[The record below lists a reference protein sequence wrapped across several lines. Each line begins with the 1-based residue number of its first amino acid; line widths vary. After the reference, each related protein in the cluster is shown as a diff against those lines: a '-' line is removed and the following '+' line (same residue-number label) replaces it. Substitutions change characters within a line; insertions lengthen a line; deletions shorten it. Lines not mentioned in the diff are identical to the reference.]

1 MRFRFEALLQI
12 HKNKENL
19 LQKELGVILTHKQT
33 QQNRQDFLKNT
44 RENKINQVNQR
55 MTQDTTIDTHFLYD
69 MFFKGNSLQNNR
81 QKKIISEIDT
91 RTEAKREELVEAS
104 RKRRTMEILKDRDLE
119 QYRSKLAKMETESMD
134 EIASNHWSLNS

>member
-69 MFFKGNSLQNNR
+69 MFFKGNYLQNNR
-81 QKKIISEIDT
+81 QKKIISEINT
-91 RTEAKREELVEAS
+91 RAEAKREELVEAS
-104 RKRRTMEILKDRDLE
+104 RKRRTMEILKERDLK
-119 QYRSKLAKMETESMD
+119 QYKIKLAKMETETMD
-134 EIASNHWSLNS
+134 EIASNYWHLNS

>member
-44 RENKINQVNQR
+44 RAKKINQVNQR
-55 MTQDTTIDTHFLYD
+55 MTQETTIDTHFLYD
-69 MFFKGNSLQNNR
+69 MFFKGNYLQNNR
-81 QKKIISEIDT
+81 QKKIISEINT
-91 RTEAKREELVEAS
+91 RAEAKREELVEAS
-104 RKRRTMEILKDRDLE
+104 RKRRTMEILKERDLK
-119 QYRSKLAKMETESMD
+119 QYKKKLAKMETETMD
-134 EIASNHWSLNS
+134 EIASNYWHLNS

>member
-69 MFFKGNSLQNNR
+69 MFFKGNDLQNNR
-81 QKKIISEIDT
+81 QKKRISEINT
-91 RTEAKREELVEAS
+91 RAEAKREELVEAS
-104 RKRRTMEILKDRDLE
+104 RKRRTMEILKERDLK
-119 QYRSKLAKMETESMD
+119 QYKIKLAKMETETMD
-134 EIASNHWSLNS
+134 EIASNYWHLNS

>member
-44 RENKINQVNQR
+44 RAKKINQVNQR

-69 MFFKGNSLQNNR
+69 MFFKGNYLQNNH
-81 QKKIISEIDT
+81 QKKIISEINT
-91 RTEAKREELVEAS
+91 RAEAKREELVEAS
-104 RKRRTMEILKDRDLE
+104 RKRRTMEILKERDLK
-119 QYRSKLAKMETESMD
+119 QYKIKLAKMETETMD
-134 EIASNHWSLNS
+134 EIASNYWHLNS

>member
-1 MRFRFEALLQI
+1 MKFRFGTLLKV

-19 LQKELGVILTHKQT
+19 LQKQLGDILAHKQK

-44 RENKINQVNQR
+44 RKNKINQVNQR
-55 MTQDTTIDTHFLYD
+55 MTQDTSINTHFLYD
-69 MFFKGNSLQNNR
+69 MFFKGNYLQNNR
-81 QKKIISEIDT
+81 QETIISEIDT
-91 RTEAKREELVEAS
+91 RAEAKREELVEAS

>member
-44 RENKINQVNQR
+44 RAKKINQVNQR

-69 MFFKGNSLQNNR
+69 MFFKGNYLQNNR
-81 QKKIISEIDT
+81 QKKIISEINT
-91 RTEAKREELVEAS
+91 RAEAKREELVEAS
-104 RKRRTMEILKDRDLE
+104 RKRRTMEILKERDLK
-119 QYRSKLAKMETESMD
+119 QYKIKLAKMETETMD
-134 EIASNHWSLNS
+134 EIASNYWHLNS

>member
-1 MRFRFEALLQI
+1 MKFRFETLLKV

-19 LQKELGVILTHKQT
+19 LQKQLGDILAHKQK

-69 MFFKGNSLQNNR
+69 MFFEGNYLQNNR

-91 RTEAKREELVEAS
+91 RAEAKREELVEAS

>member
-69 MFFKGNSLQNNR
+69 MFFKGNYLQNNR
-81 QKKIISEIDT
+81 QKKIISEINT
-91 RTEAKREELVEAS
+91 RAEAKREE
-104 RKRRTMEILKDRDLE
+104 
-119 QYRSKLAKMETESMD
+119 
-134 EIASNHWSLNS
+134 

>member
-44 RENKINQVNQR
+44 RAKKINQVNQR
-55 MTQDTTIDTHFLYD
+55 MTQETTIDTHFLYD
-69 MFFKGNSLQNNR
+69 MFFKGNSIQNNR
-81 QKKIISEIDT
+81 QKKIISEINT

>member
-1 MRFRFEALLQI
+1 MKFRFGTLLKV

-19 LQKELGVILTHKQT
+19 LQKQLGDILAHKQK

-44 RENKINQVNQR
+44 RKNKINQVNQR
-55 MTQDTTIDTHFLYD
+55 ITQDTTIDTHFLYD
-69 MFFKGNSLQNNR
+69 MFFKGNSLQNSL
-81 QKKIISEIDT
+81 QKTIISEINT
-91 RTEAKREELVEAS
+91 RADAKREELVEAS